1 MTSVVPPGR
10 YGALATEA
18 GQVMSFTE
26 KPAGDNGRINGGFF
40 VLNRSVLDRIAGDD
54 VAFESAPL
62 EGLARDRQLM
72 AFPHDGFWRP
82 MDTLRDKT
90 QLEELW
96 QQNRAPWKIWA

>member
-1 MTSVVPPGR
+1 MAAS
-10 YGALATEA
+10 
-18 GQVMSFTE
+18 SF
-26 KPAGDNGRINGGFF
+26 
-40 VLNRSVLDRIAGDD
+40 SIAPCSTASRGDD
-54 VAFESAPL
+54 VAFEGAPL